1 VLELCVVIVQGGK
14 VVETVDTRNE
24 TIARLETQIRAEL
37 GAFTSAASLSR
48 WLNVRAGTIVEW
60 IEEGLLEGYRMKR
73 GIRITAASIARF
85 LADRKID

>member
-1 VLELCVVIVQGGK
+1 M
-14 VVETVDTRNE
+14 ETVDTRNE